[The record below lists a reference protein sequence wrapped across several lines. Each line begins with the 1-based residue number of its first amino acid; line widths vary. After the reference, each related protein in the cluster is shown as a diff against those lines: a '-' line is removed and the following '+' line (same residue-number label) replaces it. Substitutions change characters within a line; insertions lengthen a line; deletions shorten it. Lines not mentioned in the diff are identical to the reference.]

1 MTFYAFTLVWS
12 GSPMIQLL
20 ELHFQYT
27 AAASKSDSPDRAV
40 TAFGFGATEVV
51 TIEAFIFVAFQI

>member
-1 MTFYAFTLVWS
+1 
-12 GSPMIQLL
+12 MIQLL

-27 AAASKSDSPDRAV
+27 AAASKSDSPDGAV
-40 TAFGFGATEVV
+40 TAFGFGPTEVV